1 MNELA
6 ISQARDEFADLVN
19 RVAFG
24 KERIVI
30 KRRGKAIVAMIPFED
45 LEILQDLEDE
55 IDRRIVSEVLDDP
68 DGEGRR
74 IPWED
79 VKRELGL

>member
-19 RVAFG
+19 RVSYG

-30 KRRGKAIVAMIPFED
+30 KRRGKPVVAMIPFED
-45 LEILQDLEDE
+45 LEILQDFEDDV
-55 IDRRIVSEVLDDP
+55 DRGIVRQILADP
-68 DGEGRR
+68 DGEGTR

-79 VKRELGL
+79 VKKELGL

>member
-19 RVAFG
+19 RVAYG

-30 KRRGKAIVAMIPFED
+30 KRRGKAIVALIPFED
-45 LEILQDLEDE
+45 LEILQDFEDE
-55 IDRRIVSEVLDDP
+55 VDREILRRVDEDPENREPPIPIDEI
-68 DGEGRR
+68 
-74 IPWED
+74 
-79 VKRELGL
+79 KREFGL